1 MSSFESL
8 SLNRC
13 TLFALSPAASPIHT
27 ASRPPHMFHFFGNVS
42 RPVGLALWGAALSAS
57 AVYWFSS
64 TTTTPVPAS
73 TFTDAERA
81 AWNTDRLRE
90 LKQRPAK

>member
-1 MSSFESL
+1 
-8 SLNRC
+8 
-13 TLFALSPAASPIHT
+13 
-27 ASRPPHMFHFFGNVS
+27 MFRFFGSVS

-57 AVYWFSS
+57 AVYWFSNS
-64 TTTTPVPAS
+64 TTAPVPAS
-73 TFTDAERA
+73 SFTDAERA